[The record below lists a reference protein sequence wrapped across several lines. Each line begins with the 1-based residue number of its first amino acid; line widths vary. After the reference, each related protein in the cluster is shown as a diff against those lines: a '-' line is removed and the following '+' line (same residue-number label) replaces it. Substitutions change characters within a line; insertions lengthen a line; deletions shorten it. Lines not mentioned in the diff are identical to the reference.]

1 MKIIFI
7 PFYAQCPQHR
17 YAASARFRAEW
28 PAKYLNADILD
39 EKAIYSDLYNYELVI
54 FQKTYNLKFLELA
67 KRLREKGIKT
77 GFDLCDAEWIGH
89 EIEIK
94 AMIETVDF
102 ITASTPAIMAWVL
115 NEFPKKQCY
124 VIPDGHDLKYYN
136 SALPVK
142 QMAGPLNYVWYGN
155 SGTILSL
162 KAIIGIIEANS
173 GPKDTLTIIADERA
187 RNAILSDKIGVKFV
201 PWQLETVNDEI
212 RRCNLVLNPRLDN
225 ESYRVKSNNKTAMAY
240 ILGLPCID
248 KIANDERGWTNDL
261 INLRLVKNRKKDVA
275 EKREY
280 FLNNFNMTAVA
291 KIWLRAI
298 QNELYDNK
306 RN

>member
-115 NEFPKKQCY
+115 SEFPKKQCY

-261 INLRLVKNRKKDVA
+261 INLRLVKNRKKDMA

>member
-142 QMAGPLNYVWYGN
+142 QTAGPLNYVWYGN

-261 INLRLVKNRKKDVA
+261 INLRLVKNRKKDMA

>member
-77 GFDLCDAEWIGH
+77 GFDLCDAEWIGR
-89 EIEIK
+89 EMEIK
-94 AMIETVDF
+94 AMIEIVDF
-102 ITASTPAIMAWVL
+102 ITASTIEIKAWII

-212 RRCNLVLNPRLDN
+212 KRCNLVLNPRLDN
-225 ESYRVKSNNKTAMAY
+225 ESFRVKSNNKTAMAY

>member
-1 MKIIFI
+1 MKIIFL

-17 YAASARFRAEW
+17 FAASARFRAEW
-28 PAKYLNADILD
+28 PAKYLNADIAD
-39 EKAIYSDLYNYELVI
+39 GRIIYNDLYNYELVI
-54 FQKTYNLKFLELA
+54 FQKVYNLKFLELA

-248 KIANDERGWTNDL
+248 KIANDERGWANDL
-261 INLRLVKNRKKDVA
+261 INLRLVKNRKKDMA

-291 KIWLRAI
+291 KIWLRTI
-298 QNELYDNK
+298 QKELYGDK